1 MAVTVKNTESKV
13 TAPKRTITV
22 KGAVVNDL
30 RFVDETG
37 DVTSQVL
44 EQIPK
49 DLQTI
54 DVKISIELDS
64 ESEADKRDILKELE
78 DFEDAVIEVSIVV
91 KEETDLSNEE

>member
-13 TAPKRTITV
+13 TTAKRTITV

-37 DVTSQVL
+37 DVTGQVL
-44 EQIPK
+44 EQIPE
-49 DLQTI
+49 DLETI

-64 ESEADKRDILKELE
+64 ESEE
-78 DFEDAVIEVSIVV
+78 
-91 KEETDLSNEE
+91 

>member
-13 TAPKRTITV
+13 TAPKRTMTV

-44 EQIPK
+44 EQIPE

-64 ESEADKRDILKELE
+64 ESEE
-78 DFEDAVIEVSIVV
+78 
-91 KEETDLSNEE
+91 

>member
-22 KGAVVNDL
+22 KGAIVNDL

-64 ESEADKRDILKELE
+64 ESEE
-78 DFEDAVIEVSIVV
+78 
-91 KEETDLSNEE
+91 

>member
-22 KGAVVNDL
+22 KGAVVKDL

-54 DVKISIELDS
+54 DVKISIELGS
-64 ESEADKRDILKELE
+64 ESEE
-78 DFEDAVIEVSIVV
+78 
-91 KEETDLSNEE
+91 

>member
-44 EQIPK
+44 EQIPE

-64 ESEADKRDILKELE
+64 ESKE
-78 DFEDAVIEVSIVV
+78 
-91 KEETDLSNEE
+91 

>member
-22 KGAVVNDL
+22 KGAVVKDL

-44 EQIPK
+44 EQIPEG
-49 DLQTI
+49 LQTI

-64 ESEADKRDILKELE
+64 ESEE
-78 DFEDAVIEVSIVV
+78 
-91 KEETDLSNEE
+91 

>member
-22 KGAVVNDL
+22 KGAVVKDL

-44 EQIPK
+44 EQIPE

-64 ESEADKRDILKELE
+64 ESEE
-78 DFEDAVIEVSIVV
+78 
-91 KEETDLSNEE
+91 

>member
-1 MAVTVKNTESKV
+1 MSVTVKNTESKV

-64 ESEADKRDILKELE
+64 ESEE
-78 DFEDAVIEVSIVV
+78 
-91 KEETDLSNEE
+91 

>member
-22 KGAVVNDL
+22 KGAIVKDL
-30 RFVDETG
+30 KFVDETG

-44 EQIPK
+44 EQIPEY
-49 DLQTI
+49 LQTI

-64 ESEADKRDILKELE
+64 ESEE
-78 DFEDAVIEVSIVV
+78 
-91 KEETDLSNEE
+91 

>member
-22 KGAVVNDL
+22 KGAVVQDL
-30 RFVDETG
+30 KFVDETG

-44 EQIPK
+44 EQIPE

-64 ESEADKRDILKELE
+64 ESEE
-78 DFEDAVIEVSIVV
+78 
-91 KEETDLSNEE
+91 